1 MGVTGHKRDPEQH
14 PTFVLQDIGSYR
26 PLALTVSDYNWF
38 IGKINNNYTK
48 RLPYFYLFFLCGKPI

>member
-1 MGVTGHKRDPEQH
+1 
-14 PTFVLQDIGSYR
+14 LI
-26 PLALTVSDYNWF
+26 VSDYNWF